1 MERWHALGRALD
13 VIAPAPWWA
22 PAFAATLR
30 PWRVVVVGRVG
41 VGKTGLIEAMAARP
55 VGPRGLGG
63 ATHEVVEVVDGDRV
77 LVDTPGLDDLDELGA
92 IEDALA
98 RADALIW
105 VVDGLMPAGAAE
117 RAAVARLVAGRPVDV
132 VVSRLDLVDAVEVP
146 AVLARVARVAAPLAP
161 RLIVRVDLRAP
172 LRAAVVG
179 VGAPVTDVRRIERAR
194 LLEAA
199 SAWLRDQPPLVDEAT
214 ELLLEAEW
222 RRLVRGAWLA
232 DDPRGF
238 YAGAW
243 PLWTAWNAW
252 IETIPEVAAAGPPAT
267 PGPSAGRRDAAASR
281 WALEGALALQAWS
294 ERARRPDALGARRQ
308 AWRALAACWGALDP
322 VSSSS

>member
-1 MERWHALGRALD
+1 MQRWQALGEALD
-13 VIAPAPWWA
+13 AIGPAPWWA
-22 PAFAATLR
+22 PALAATLR
-30 PWRVVVVGRVG
+30 PWRVVVVGRIG
-41 VGKTGLIEAMAARP
+41 VGKTGLIEAMARRP

-63 ATHEVVEVVDGDRV
+63 ATHEVVEITDGARV
-77 LVDTPGLDDLDELGA
+77 LVDTPGLDDLDELGP

-98 RADALIW
+98 SADGLIW

-132 VVSRLDLVDAVEVP
+132 VVSRLDLVDAAEVP
-146 AVLARVARVAAPLAP
+146 AVLARVERVAAALAP
-161 RLIVRVDLRAP
+161 RCVVRVDLRAP
-172 LRAAVVG
+172 SPSAVVG
-179 VGAPVTDVRRIERAR
+179 LGAPVAAARRSERAR

-199 SAWLRDQPPLVDEAT
+199 SAWLRDQPPLVDDAT
-214 ELLLEAEW
+214 ELLLDAEW
-222 RRLVRGAWLA
+222 RRLVRGALLA

-252 IETIPEVAAAGPPAT
+252 IETIPEVAAVGPPPM
-267 PGPSAGRRDAAASR
+267 PGPPAGRRDVVASR

-294 ERARRPDALGARRQ
+294 ARARRPDALHARRR
-308 AWRALAACWGALDP
+308 AWRALAACWSALDP
-322 VSSSS
+322 VSSAG